1 VTQIID
7 SDDGVVSQQ
16 FNYIISGNGH

>member
-7 SDDGVVSQQ
+7 SVDGEVSQQ